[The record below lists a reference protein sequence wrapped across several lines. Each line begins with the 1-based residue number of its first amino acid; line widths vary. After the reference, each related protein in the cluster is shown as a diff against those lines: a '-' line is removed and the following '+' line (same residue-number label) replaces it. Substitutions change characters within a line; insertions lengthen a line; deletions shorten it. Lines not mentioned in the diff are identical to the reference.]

1 MTPKRGPPCTASQ
14 CTPKI
19 LAALRR
25 AIELDLLKEQ
35 AEEKVSLFGCDKA
48 AVYGDVAVSAG
59 PLTIMKVEDVDN
71 DFHFARE
78 NTWELGSTQVCMPK
92 CLAIAVKGDYA
103 D

>member
-48 AVYGDVAVSAG
+48 AVYGDVDADLDGFSVVGA
-59 PLTIMKVEDVDN
+59 KDVEI
-71 DFHFARE
+71 DFQFA
-78 NTWELGSTQVCMPK
+78 NCSNWWLPCQ
-92 CLAIAVKGDYA
+92 L
-103 D
+103 